1 MLFGHDIPIKLVRL
15 IKMCLNET
23 CSRVHV
29 GEHLSDMFPVEE
41 CMKQECRL
49 KVSENRVLRRIFG
62 PKRDEVTGGG
72 GNHMRSLMNNTKCSG
87 DQIKKNE
94 MGMACSSHG

>member
-1 MLFGHDIPIKLVRL
+1 MLVGHDIPIKLARL

-29 GEHLSDMFPVEE
+29 GEHLSDMFPVEK

-49 KVSENRVLRRIFG
+49 RVFGNRVLRRIFG
-62 PKRDEVTGGG
+62 PRRNKVTEGRRKPHEEL
-72 GNHMRSLMNNTKCSG
+72 NDLY
-87 DQIKKNE
+87 QIF
-94 MGMACSSHG
+94 M